1 MEKERKCKISVAA
14 FNEIFPMDLI
24 QHMTPEEAHI
34 VSLVELKVKSD
45 TIVSTE
51 ELDKLLTIIKNV
63 EERLNNLIYN

>member
-1 MEKERKCKISVAA
+1 
-14 FNEIFPMDLI
+14 MDLI